1 MSDGKRPEAEADS
14 TRIGLCQQ
22 KISKHDNGTYL
33 KGKIGNL
40 TISFLIDS
48 GSNTTLLSNETY
60 SQLDDTHKPHLRP
73 TEVTLRA
80 VNKDELKVY
89 GVADFTL
96 QFENQKYLQQ
106 IMVCE
111 MATSAI
117 LGQDFLLKNNCRI
130 DFKRS
135 QITIKTS
142 QFIYRLGVKL
152 N

>member
-1 MSDGKRPEAEADS
+1 MSDGKRPEAEIDS

-22 KISKHDNGTYL
+22 KINKHDNCTYL

-60 SQLDDTHKPHLRP
+60 CQLDDTYRPHLRP

-106 IMVCE
+106 IMVCGPLQYL
-111 MATSAI
+111 A
-117 LGQDFLLKNNCRI
+117 
-130 DFKRS
+130 
-135 QITIKTS
+135 KTFS
-142 QFIYRLGVKL
+142 
-152 N
+152 